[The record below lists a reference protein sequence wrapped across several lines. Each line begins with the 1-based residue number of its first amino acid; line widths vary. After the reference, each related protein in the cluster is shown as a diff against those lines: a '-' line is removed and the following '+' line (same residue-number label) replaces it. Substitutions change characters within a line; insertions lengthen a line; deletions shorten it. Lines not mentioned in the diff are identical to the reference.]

1 MSHFLYLTPQVLLPF
16 SPLTSQEFDLI
27 RRKAGASWQKE
38 TKWSDSS
45 LTTYKGSYRRK
56 ELDKSASGQF
66 CSEAGKQKPECRQI
80 SLPRA
85 SACGPKLSRD
95 GPHNTAGGKGLFPQ
109 ITSSFQKPLDVKHRV
124 AHQILFRDLSAAP
137 PNCESY
143 VRTKKPAPE
152 NLVKARQQR
161 TDFLLRCLSSG
172 KQTAKGIAVSLV
184 LSRFPLG
191 IGWVLPLANK
201 ALRSQTV
208 LPSGV
213 PHGCLASGAHSF
225 HVAVLAPSN
234 YCPHAF

>member
-137 PNCESY
+137 PNS

-161 TDFLLRCLSSG
+161 TDFLLRCPGQPRNSSS
-172 KQTAKGIAVSLV
+172 KPDSSEDSDADQYYVYSLGG
-184 LSRFPLG
+184 PL
-191 IGWVLPLANK
+191 W
-201 ALRSQTV
+201 
-208 LPSGV
+208 
-213 PHGCLASGAHSF
+213 
-225 HVAVLAPSN
+225 
-234 YCPHAF
+234 